1 MILRLRQQLRDCLAQ
16 NWMPKFGRNLRQRN
30 EHEPAFRQTRMRNL
44 HSGFVNHVRAV
55 EKNIEIDDSRAA
67 RDKLLAAELAFD
79 RLQCFEQLPRR
90 KRSFRFDNAIQ
101 KPGLREK
108 IDRLRFING
117 RAAQN
122 PHASFRQG
130 LDGAFQIRGP
140 IAKVRPEGKI
150 DEFAVRHT
158 GE

>member
-1 MILRLRQQLRDCLAQ
+1 MIRGPRGTS
-16 NWMPKFGRNLRQRN
+16 F
-30 EHEPAFRQTRMRNL
+30 
-44 HSGFVNHVRAV
+44 
-55 EKNIEIDDSRAA
+55 
-67 RDKLLAAELAFD
+67 LAAELAFNG
-79 RLQCFEQLPRR
+79 LQLFEQLPRP

-122 PHASFRQG
+122 SHANFRQSF
-130 LDGAFQIRGP
+130 DGAFQIRGA
-140 IAKVRPEGKI
+140 IAKVRSERKI
-150 DEFAVRHT
+150 DEFAVCHT

>member
-1 MILRLRQQLRDCLAQ
+1 
-16 NWMPKFGRNLRQRN
+16 MPKFGSKLGQGNQHEAALRK
-30 EHEPAFRQTRMRNL
+30 ARMRNL
-44 HSGFVNHVRAV
+44 HSGFVNHGCFI
-55 EKNIEIDDSRAA
+55 EKNIEVDDPGAA
-67 RDKLLAAELAFD
+67 RDKLLAAELAFN
-79 RLQCFEQLPRR
+79 RLQPFEQLPRL

-108 IDRLRFING
+108 IDRLRLING

-122 PHASFRQG
+122 SHANFRQG

-150 DEFAVRHT
+150 DEFARPPYSRMKPRMHT
-158 GE
+158 DEHG